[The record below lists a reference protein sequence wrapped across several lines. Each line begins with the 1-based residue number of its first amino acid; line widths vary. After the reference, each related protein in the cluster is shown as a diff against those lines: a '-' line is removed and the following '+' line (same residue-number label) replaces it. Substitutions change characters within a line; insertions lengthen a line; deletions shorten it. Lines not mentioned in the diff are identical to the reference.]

1 MKEKLNVAEQIQ
13 NLKNKGLSFDIVNE
27 KDAERILSNS
37 TYFFKIKSYARN
49 FDLVQGK
56 YYKLD
61 FAHLYEFSKI
71 DMYFRRALFNILMDI
86 EHCLKTNLLKDFSI
100 LDKKIAQKLTGDFLK
115 SKLGEK
121 TKVFLKRPIKNRSVS
136 KLLIESNSPLEQM
149 PFWVLVEVIQL
160 GNLLELYEYFYQKR
174 FTNFYRDHEITLIR
188 NAMFSLK
195 CLRNSVAHNNCVLT
209 NIFEESRETKQQVL
223 LKILSPD
230 RYKIQ
235 PRSNDNIEKM
245 LTNQTTS
252 DFLMVILLAKLVVK
266 SNGMLNSIKHEL
278 SIFFKKTCATRYR
291 LKIFAKHRKII
302 SRITMVYKSYLQIL
316 STH

>member
-1 MKEKLNVAEQIQ
+1 M
-13 NLKNKGLSFDIVNE
+13 
-27 KDAERILSNS
+27 SNS

-56 YYKLD
+56 YSKLD

-71 DMYFRRALFNILMDI
+71 DMYFRRAMFNILMDI

-174 FTNFYRDHEITLIR
+174 FTNFYQNHEITLIR

-223 LKILSPD
+223 LKVLSPS

-235 PRSNDNIEKM
+235 PRSNDNI
-245 LTNQTTS
+245 
-252 DFLMVILLAKLVVK
+252 
-266 SNGMLNSIKHEL
+266 
-278 SIFFKKTCATRYR
+278 
-291 LKIFAKHRKII
+291 
-302 SRITMVYKSYLQIL
+302 
-316 STH
+316 

>member
-100 LDKKIAQKLTGDFLK
+100 LDKKLPK
-115 SKLGEK
+115 S
-121 TKVFLKRPIKNRSVS
+121 
-136 KLLIESNSPLEQM
+136 
-149 PFWVLVEVIQL
+149 
-160 GNLLELYEYFYQKR
+160 
-174 FTNFYRDHEITLIR
+174 
-188 NAMFSLK
+188 
-195 CLRNSVAHNNCVLT
+195 
-209 NIFEESRETKQQVL
+209 
-223 LKILSPD
+223 
-230 RYKIQ
+230 
-235 PRSNDNIEKM
+235 
-245 LTNQTTS
+245 
-252 DFLMVILLAKLVVK
+252 
-266 SNGMLNSIKHEL
+266 
-278 SIFFKKTCATRYR
+278 
-291 LKIFAKHRKII
+291 
-302 SRITMVYKSYLQIL
+302 
-316 STH
+316 